1 MTAVDW
7 RRTAA
12 DELLPL
18 LGLAGFG
25 YALPLLDLLGTN
37 PEFLVAHALTGRALV
52 VAALAIATLPPL
64 SAVVSVIAATAVS
77 ARAGRVLWCGWVVAF
92 GAMATASL
100 LRPIDP
106 PTDVLPV
113 VLAGLGGVGALWA
126 LRHWRA
132 ARLAGSLL
140 AVTPLFAVV
149 ALAAW
154 SPSSDLVWKP
164 DPGAIEGVTVA
175 HPAPVVVLQ
184 LDELP
189 LASLLRADG
198 SLNTDRFPNFGR
210 LAAESTW
217 YADAVAV
224 APSTTASVPAA
235 VTGNVPVEGELPTA
249 IDHPDNLF
257 TLLGGSYDLQV
268 DEPVTELC
276 PQSLCAGSVD
286 WGGLGNDAVGVA
298 GQLWLPRGLRDR
310 LPAEVRTVADFDD
323 VDALGGDSAAQ
334 RQDRAR
340 AGIDRIEAG
349 GDRPLLWYEHVVL
362 PHVPWSL
369 TPSGAEYRTNP
380 EFSSGPTD
388 DGAWGDDPVRARLGL
403 QRHLLQVGATDAL
416 LGRLID
422 RLQDQ
427 GLWDEAMVVVLADH
441 GAAFDPGHPYRR
453 PDADTAHEIY
463 RVPLF
468 VKQPGQTTGDT
479 RLDLAYNIDVL
490 PTIMEVLGIDVGWD
504 LDGRSILR
512 PVAGRPPDAALY
524 VADLGDAIHP
534 DITFDQVVAVARRNA
549 GLLPGG
555 ASWHAVAA
563 AGPLGHLVGT
573 NVSDLTVAG
582 TSPIAWRL
590 DQSADLQVVDTDTT
604 GTVPAFVWGTVTGED
619 APADVLLVLDGT
631 VAGTLS
637 RLAGGDTY
645 AGVLD
650 EALIHQGANDI
661 EVLVPTTEDAAAF
674 ATATPATP

>member
-1 MTAVDW
+1 MTDVDW
-7 RRTAA
+7 RRTSA

-25 YALPLLDLLGTN
+25 YALPLLDLLGRN

-52 VAALAIATLPPL
+52 GAALALATLPPL
-64 SAVVSVIAATAVS
+64 IAVASVAATTALS
-77 ARAGRVLWCGWVVAF
+77 SRAGRALWCAWIVVF
-92 GAMATASL
+92 GAMATGSL
-100 LRPIDP
+100 LRPLDP

-113 VLAGLGGVGALWA
+113 VLAGAGGVAILWA
-126 LRHWRA
+126 MRRWRA
-132 ARLAGSLL
+132 ARQAGSLL

-154 SPSSDLVWKP
+154 SPSSDLVWNS
-164 DPGAIEGVTVA
+164 DPGAVPDVTVTR
-175 HPAPVVVLQ
+175 PAPVVVLQ

-189 LASLLRADG
+189 LASLLLADG

-235 VTGNVPVEGELPTA
+235 VTGDVPVEGELPTA
-249 IDHPDNLF
+249 ADHPDNLF

-276 PQSLCAGSVD
+276 PQSLCGGSVD
-286 WGGLGNDAVGVA
+286 WGGLANDAVGVA

-334 RQDRAR
+334 RLARAR
-340 AGIDRIEAG
+340 AGIDAIEAG

-362 PHVPWSL
+362 PHVPWTL
-369 TPSGAEYRTNP
+369 TPSGAEYRTDP
-380 EFSSGPTD
+380 QFASGPTD
-388 DGAWGDDPVRARLGL
+388 EGAWGDDPVRARLGL
-403 QRHLLQVGATDAL
+403 QRHLLQVGAVDAL

-422 RLQDQ
+422 RLQDE
-427 GLWDEAMVVVLADH
+427 GLWDQAMVVVLADH
-441 GAAFDPGHPYRR
+441 GAAFDPRHPYRR
-453 PDADTAHEIY
+453 PAADTAHEIY

-468 VKQPGQTTGDT
+468 VKRPGQTSGDT
-479 RLDLAYNIDVL
+479 RLDLAYNVDVL
-490 PTIMEVLGIDVGWD
+490 PTIIDVLGIDVDWE
-504 LDGRSILR
+504 LDGQSILR
-512 PVAGRPPDAALY
+512 PVPGRPPDAALY

-534 DITFDQVVAVARRNA
+534 DITFDQVVDVARRNA
-549 GLLPGG
+549 ELLPRGSG
-555 ASWHAVAA
+555 WHAVAA
-563 AGPLGHLVGT
+563 AGPLGPLVGREA
-573 NVSDLTVAG
+573 SDLAVDG
-582 TSPIAWRL
+582 TSPLVWRL
-590 DQSADLQVVDTDTT
+590 EQRADLQAVDTATT
-604 GTVPAFVWGTVTGED
+604 GTIPVFVWGTVTGAG
-619 APADVLLVLDGT
+619 APTDVLVVLDGT
-631 VAGTLS
+631 VAGTLT
-637 RLAGGDTY
+637 RVAGGNTY

-650 EALIHQGANDI
+650 EELIHQGANDL
-661 EVLVPTTEDAAAF
+661 ELLVPTDDAATTF
-674 ATATPATP
+674 ATATSATP